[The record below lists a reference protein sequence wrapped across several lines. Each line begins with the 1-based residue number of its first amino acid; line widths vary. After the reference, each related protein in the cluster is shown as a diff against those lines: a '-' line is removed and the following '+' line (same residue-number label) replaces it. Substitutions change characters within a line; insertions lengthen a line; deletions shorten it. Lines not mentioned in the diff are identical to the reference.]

1 MNVRDIGHSLQQ
13 RLLGRKE
20 SDEASNAKRPE
31 RAAGREGGREGGGE
45 NGRYGGRKVCLKY

>member
-31 RAAGREGGREGGGE
+31 KAAGREGGREGVRTGGTVE
-45 NGRYGGRKVCLKY
+45 EKCA